1 MANLSVHPSVH
12 PAVTLNKIDRNR
24 EKTDRVRVDIF
35 NMIIVISVVNVV
47 VVVAPGDLVT

>member
-24 EKTDRVRVDIF
+24 NKTGRIRVDIF
-35 NMIIVISVVNVV
+35 NIIIVIRIVV
-47 VVVAPGDLVT
+47 VVVVVPGYLVK